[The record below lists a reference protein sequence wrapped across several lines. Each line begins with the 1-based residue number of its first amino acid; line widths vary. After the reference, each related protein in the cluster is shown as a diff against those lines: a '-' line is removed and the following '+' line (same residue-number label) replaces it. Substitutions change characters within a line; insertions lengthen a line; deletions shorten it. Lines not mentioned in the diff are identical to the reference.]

1 MLSCLF
7 LLFIVRLWDMLLV
20 IWCWKFFDVSE
31 ILWYH
36 HVCKKMVGKDPCYS
50 ISKELKKYI
59 SKEIQNKKF
68 QENEISYSLLHI
80 CRRKLRCLDCGMV
93 SEAVCLIAD
102 ASFIFCFFSIICSK
116 LGNFVK
122 SLSSLL
128 YHKFFMC
135 LCHVFL
141 FKKTK
146 SKIQK

>member
-1 MLSCLF
+1 
-7 LLFIVRLWDMLLV
+7 
-20 IWCWKFFDVSE
+20 
-31 ILWYH
+31 
-36 HVCKKMVGKDPCYS
+36 MVGKDPCYS

-80 CRRKLRCLDCGMV
+80 CRRKLRYLDCGMV

-102 ASFIFCFFSIICSK
+102 AAFIFCFFSIICSK

-122 SLSSLL
+122 SLCSLL

-146 SKIQK
+146 RKNSKIEIIKEQKKQNKKVNDGKAKTLKPKPVIQVRFVKEKK